1 MKRKE
6 KTYRLSA
13 VFWKEGKQM
22 VGKCTEL
29 GVSSFGRN
37 LEEAKRRLEEAVDLF
52 LENAKALGMMEN
64 FEATI
69 SSKERFT
76 TIIEVPA

>member
-1 MKRKE
+1 MKKRKR
-6 KTYRLSA
+6 TYRLSA
-13 VFWKEGKQM
+13 VFWREGDQI
-22 VGKCTEL
+22 VAKCAEL

-37 LEEAKRRLEEAVDLF
+37 LEQAKLRLEEAVDLYVV
-52 LENAKALGMMEN
+52 NAKALGMVKDL
-64 FEATI
+64 EAAL